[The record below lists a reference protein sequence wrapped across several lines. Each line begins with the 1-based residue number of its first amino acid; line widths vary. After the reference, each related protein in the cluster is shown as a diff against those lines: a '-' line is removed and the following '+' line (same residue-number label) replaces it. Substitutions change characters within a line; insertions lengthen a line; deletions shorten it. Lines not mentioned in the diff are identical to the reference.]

1 MEKIFSYIGKLAT
14 IVTIIGGC
22 VAIYFAFHEKQ
33 IKLDVQTSSAENLT
47 THKATQDLSVK
58 YYFQDSLEVHNLWRM
73 QWVIRNIG
81 DQTII
86 GTGTESHLFNNGLP
100 FSFTDSCQI
109 ISLQMTGNN
118 NNAILQP
125 SRIWFQQ
132 WRRNEYVELTA
143 FIESVKQPEILL
155 SNRDVIDSEISYSQ
169 YSPESTA
176 NKSYI
181 IEYFPRW
188 INKTLMM
195 IYYFFWGIIL
205 IAVCAALLSRDHD
218 IPSKFALT
226 IVFLFMTIP
235 LLWIIQI

>member
-86 GTGTESHLFNNGLP
+86 GTGTGSHLLNNGLP

-176 NKSYI
+176 NKSSI
-181 IEYFPRW
+181 S
-188 INKTLMM
+188 
-195 IYYFFWGIIL
+195 
-205 IAVCAALLSRDHD
+205 LS
-218 IPSKFALT
+218 ISLGG
-226 IVFLFMTIP
+226 
-235 LLWIIQI
+235 

>member
-1 MEKIFSYIGKLAT
+1 MEKLFSYIGKLAT
-14 IVTIIGGC
+14 IVTIIGGS
-22 VAIYFAFHEKQ
+22 VAIYFAFYEKR

-47 THKATQDLSVK
+47 THKVTQDLSVK

-86 GTGTESHLFNNGLP
+86 GTGSGSHLLSNGLP
-100 FSFTDSCQI
+100 FSFADSCQI

-143 FIESVKQPEILL
+143 FIESVKQPKILF
-155 SNRDVIDSEISYSQ
+155 SNRDVIDSDVSYSQ

-176 NKSYI
+176 DKSYV
-181 IEYFPRW
+181 IEYLPRW
-188 INKTLMM
+188 INKALKI
-195 IYYFFWGIIL
+195 IYCFFSGVML
-205 IAVCAALLSRDHD
+205 IAVCAAMLSKDND
-218 IPSKFALT
+218 VPSKIALI
-226 IVFLFMTIP
+226 IVFLFMVTP